1 MALYSSETSLDCHR
15 VRFVLAE
22 KGINVDIV
30 NVSIDE
36 SAAADLAELNPYNEA
51 PTLVDRDLVL
61 YDAGVINDYLDERY
75 PHPPLMPVDPVS
87 RAQLRLVHHRILKD
101 WYALAYEIEGS
112 TGKKAEQ
119 AAKQLKESII
129 AANELFKISDQL
141 RIGSKASHINAITHP
156 TMSAQALLIRLDA
169 MGFAVSAGSACSSG
183 TLKKSRVLDAFGTPD
198 DVASRTIRVSLGWST
213 THDELER
220 FVDAWRSL
228 S

>member
-30 NVSIDE
+30 NVSVDE
-36 SAAADLAELNPYNEA
+36 SAAADMAELNPYNQA

-87 RAQLRLVHHRILKD
+87 RAKLRLVHYRVQRD
-101 WYALAYEIEGS
+101 WYSLAKEIEANP
-112 TGKKAEQ
+112 GKVAEQ

-129 AANELFKISDQL
+129 AANELFKMAEYILSDEL
-141 RIGSKASHINAITHP
+141 SLVDCTLGPLLWRLPWYGVKLGKPGVSVEAYAHRIFSKDSFKASLT
-156 TMSAQALLIRLDA
+156 QAERDLI
-169 MGFAVSAGSACSSG
+169 
-183 TLKKSRVLDAFGTPD
+183 
-198 DVASRTIRVSLGWST
+198 LG
-213 THDELER
+213 
-220 FVDAWRSL
+220 AA
-228 S
+228 

>member
-30 NVSIDE
+30 NVSTDE

-87 RAQLRLVHHRILKD
+87 RAQLRLVHHRVQKD
-101 WYALAYEIEGS
+101 WYSLAAAIENAS
-112 TGKKAEQ
+112 TKAAADK
-119 AAKQLKESII
+119 AAKQLKEGII
-129 AANELFKISDQL
+129 AANELFRMSDYVL
-141 RIGSKASHINAITHP
+141 SDELSLVDCTLGPLLWRLPHYGVKLGKPGASVEAYAHRIFSRASFKSSLT
-156 TMSAQALLIRLDA
+156 QAERDMLLDA
-169 MGFAVSAGSACSSG
+169 S
-183 TLKKSRVLDAFGTPD
+183 
-198 DVASRTIRVSLGWST
+198 
-213 THDELER
+213 
-220 FVDAWRSL
+220 
-228 S
+228 

>member
-30 NVSIDE
+30 NVSVDE
-36 SAAADLAELNPYNEA
+36 SAAADLAELNPYNQA

-87 RAQLRLVHHRILKD
+87 RAKLRLVHHRVLRD
-101 WYALAYEIEGS
+101 WYSLAGEIEAS
-112 TGKKAEQ
+112 TGKAAEQ

-129 AANELFKISDQL
+129 AANELFKMAEYILSDEL
-141 RIGSKASHINAITHP
+141 SLVDCTLGPLLWRLSWYGVKLGKPGTSVEAYAHRIFSKDSFKASLT
-156 TMSAQALLIRLDA
+156 QAERDLI
-169 MGFAVSAGSACSSG
+169 
-183 TLKKSRVLDAFGTPD
+183 
-198 DVASRTIRVSLGWST
+198 LG
-213 THDELER
+213 
-220 FVDAWRSL
+220 AA
-228 S
+228 

>member
-22 KGINVDIV
+22 KGINVEIV
-30 NVSIDE
+30 NISEDE

-61 YDAGVINDYLDERY
+61 YDGSVINDYLDERY

-101 WYALAYEIEGS
+101 WYSLAREIEIL

-119 AAKQLKESII
+119 AAKQLKEGII
-129 AANELFKISDQL
+129 AANELFQMSEYVLSDELSLVDCTLGPLLWRLTHYGVKLGKPGASVEAYAHRIFSRISF
-141 RIGSKASHINAITHP
+141 KASLT
-156 TMSAQALLIRLDA
+156 QAERDL
-169 MGFAVSAGSACSSG
+169 
-183 TLKKSRVLDAFGTPD
+183 VLA
-198 DVASRTIRVSLGWST
+198 A
-213 THDELER
+213 
-220 FVDAWRSL
+220 
-228 S
+228 